1 MPVNNRGVGLYN
13 NIEIINLTEEY
24 IDGVM
29 IVENLSFSIPWSK
42 SAFVEEVTKNKFA
55 RYLIARIKGVTVGY
69 AGMWQV
75 FDEGHI
81 TNIAVHPE
89 FRANGVGSALLNR
102 LIYDAKALGILR
114 MTLEVRRGNIAAQK
128 LYAKYGFQTVGAR
141 RAYYA
146 DNNEDALI
154 MWKEDV

>member
-1 MPVNNRGVGLYN
+1 MSYP
-13 NIEIINLTEEY
+13 IEILEMIQAHIEE
-24 IDGVM
+24 VM

-42 SAFVEEVTKNKFA
+42 NAFMEEVTRNKFA
-55 RYLIARIKGVTVGY
+55 RYLTARIHGVIVGY

-89 FRANGVGSALLNR
+89 FRANGVGSALVKK
-102 LIYDAKALGILR
+102 LIENARKLGITR
-114 MTLEVRRGNIAAQK
+114 MTLEVRRSNLAAQK
-128 LYAKYGFQTVGAR
+128 LYEKYGFEVCGVR
-141 RAYYA
+141 KAYYA

-154 MWKEDV
+154 MWKENVQNFNIK